1 MKEKNK
7 RVRHLGRKVNIL
19 VSCLMVVSIAMMVTL
34 CVYMFRHQ
42 TLRMLEN
49 RCVNGTNMLAYQLE
63 HYDPDDKE
71 QLLDDLKEEM
81 RCEFTIF
88 EGDTRAYTTLEGDS
102 NYAVGTKLSDEL
114 AEIVLK
120 QGNTYIGQIET
131 QHTRYLC
138 SYVPV
143 KNNSGEINGLV
154 FAGVSM
160 EMADEQINLTL
171 MYSCAAGAALVIISI
186 LLMSIFIT
194 RSVSGPLRKLTTL
207 AKTIEAGN
215 LGLKQGKKLTVDIHS
230 NDEIGVLGNA
240 FENTILRLRNY
251 IGEISSILDNIS
263 HGDLTATISQDYVGD
278 FASIKN
284 SLDGIL
290 QNLNNTMFQIAESS
304 DHVSNGSEQMSMGAQ
319 ALSQGAVEQS
329 SAVDELDET
338 MQNVSKHVGETA
350 QSAQEASQ
358 NVAHLSEQISESN
371 QKMQEMIRA
380 MQEINDSSDE
390 IGKII
395 KTIENIALQTNILS
409 LNSAVEAS
417 RAGEAG
423 KGFAVVAQEVR
434 ELAGRSSEASQSTAT
449 LIERS
454 MTAVEYGTKIANET
468 AKQLSS
474 VVESANQIANATS
487 QIADASQIQAKSV
500 SQIQERISQISNV
513 VQTNS
518 ATAEESAATSEE
530 LSEQAKLL
538 KHLIDMF
545 HLKKQF

>member
-1 MKEKNK
+1 METAN
-7 RVRHLGRKVNIL
+7 
-19 VSCLMVVSIAMMVTL
+19 
-34 CVYMFRHQ
+34 
-42 TLRMLEN
+42 
-49 RCVNGTNMLAYQLE
+49 
-63 HYDPDDKE
+63 
-71 QLLDDLKEEM
+71 
-81 RCEFTIF
+81 
-88 EGDTRAYTTLEGDS
+88 
-102 NYAVGTKLSDEL
+102 
-114 AEIVLK
+114 
-120 QGNTYIGQIET
+120 GQI
-131 QHTRYLC
+131 
-138 SYVPV
+138 
-143 KNNSGEINGLV
+143 
-154 FAGVSM
+154 
-160 EMADEQINLTL
+160 DLTL
-171 MYSCAAGAALVIISI
+171 LYSCAAGATLVIISI

-194 RSVSGPLRKLTTL
+194 RSISRPLGKITTL

-215 LGLKQGKKLTVDIHS
+215 LGLKEGKELTVDINS
-230 NDEIGVLGNA
+230 NDEIGVLGGA

-263 HGDLTATISQDYVGD
+263 HGDLTASISQDYVGD
-278 FASIKN
+278 FASIKD

-290 QNLNNTMFQIAESS
+290 QNLNSTMSQIAESS
-304 DHVSNGSEQMSMGAQ
+304 DHVSNGSDQMSMGAQ

-350 QSAQEASQ
+350 QNAQEASE
-358 NVAHLSEQISESN
+358 NVARLSEQISESN

-434 ELAGRSSEASQSTAT
+434 ELAGRSSEASQSTAA

-474 VVESANQIANATS
+474 VVESANQIAETTS
-487 QIADASQIQAKSV
+487 QIADASQTQAKSV
-500 SQIQERISQISNV
+500 SQVQERISQISNV

-538 KHLIDMF
+538 KRLIDMF
-545 HLKKQF
+545 HLKK

>member
-7 RVRHLGRKVNIL
+7 RVRHLGRKVNVL
-19 VSCLMVVSIAMMVTL
+19 VFCLMVISIAVMVAV
-34 CVYMFRHQ
+34 CVYMFRQQ
-42 TLRMLEN
+42 TMRMLEN
-49 RCVNGTNMLAYQLE
+49 RCVNGTNMLAYQLQ
-63 HYDPDDKE
+63 HYDPDDKQ
-71 QLLDDLKEEM
+71 QLLEDLKEEM

-88 EGDTRAYTTLEGDS
+88 EGDTRTFTTLEGDS
-102 NYAVGTKLSDEL
+102 NYAVGSKLSEDL

-120 QGNTYIGQIET
+120 QGKTYIGEVET
-131 QHTRYLC
+131 QHTKYLC
-138 SYVPV
+138 SYVPIN
-143 KNNSGEINGLV
+143 NNSGLV

-160 EMADEQINLTL
+160 ETANGQIDLTL
-171 MYSCAAGAALVIISI
+171 LYSCAAGATLVLISI

-194 RSVSGPLRKLTTL
+194 RSISRPLGKITTL

-215 LGLKQGKKLTVDIHS
+215 LGLKEGKELTVDINS
-230 NDEIGVLGNA
+230 NDEIGVLGGA

-263 HGDLTATISQDYVGD
+263 HGDLTASISQDYVGD
-278 FASIKN
+278 FASIKD

-290 QNLNNTMFQIAESS
+290 QNLNSTMSQIAESS
-304 DHVSNGSEQMSMGAQ
+304 DHVSNGSDQMSMGAQ

-350 QSAQEASQ
+350 QNAQEASE
-358 NVAHLSEQISESN
+358 NVARLSEQISESN

-434 ELAGRSSEASQSTAT
+434 ELAGRSSEASQSTAA

-474 VVESANQIANATS
+474 VVESANQIAETTS
-487 QIADASQIQAKSV
+487 QIADASQTQAKSV

-538 KHLIDMF
+538 KRLIDMF
-545 HLKKQF
+545 HLKK